1 MAELPE
7 EILYQILAYHEPPSE
22 PHASYDQIQPRLD
35 TLAALCR
42 TNGVFQR
49 LSTPLLYETIDLRHG
64 SELRLHKLLHTLVYR
79 PEVAN
84 VVRQV
89 RTPAF
94 KARPLDLHNPLHKL
108 SSAALIVATRESTTV
123 LSSRLMRSIVKGLQ
137 FKDPDAYIALLLVFC
152 PNLQKWE
159 LDIAESVYGSR
170 KSSVLINANVR
181 DSGSLG
187 ALHEVTAVHSGGGHS
202 CVDLMDLA
210 PVMLHSSLQS
220 FTAQRVYCGSSSKE
234 VPHDVLNYERPTTL
248 QHLELLTSSIDA
260 EGVRTILTICP
271 SLRSLAIH
279 WADAVTG
286 LFHTVNWGSI
296 GDILRQYG
304 KRLQKLRLDVTGKD
318 PSVPRGT
325 SGKPLGS
332 LQGLDRL
339 QNLAVPAH
347 ALRGDVG
354 MLVDVPS
361 VAELS
366 DLLPSS
372 LAHLEI
378 HALEGYHSIPLREQ
392 IRRITSDQNQSF
404 PDLRSILLRTPHG
417 VSSIPTLPL
426 GSAWRSSE
434 SHSAVLLQRE

>member
-1 MAELPE
+1 M
-7 EILYQILAYHEPPSE
+7 
-22 PHASYDQIQPRLD
+22 
-35 TLAALCR
+35 
-42 TNGVFQR
+42 
-49 LSTPLLYETIDLRHG
+49 
-64 SELRLHKLLHTLVYR
+64 
-79 PEVAN
+79 
-84 VVRQV
+84 VRQV

-94 KARPLDLHNPLHKL
+94 KARPLDLHDPLHKL
-108 SSAALIVATRESTTV
+108 SSAALIVATRESTI
-123 LSSRLMRSIVKGLQ
+123 LSSRLIRSIVKGLQ
-137 FKDPDAYIALLLVFC
+137 FKDPDAYIALLLVVC
-152 PNLQKWE
+152 PNVQKWE

-170 KSSVLINANVR
+170 KSSFLINANVR

-187 ALHEVTAVHSGGGHS
+187 ALQEVTAVHSGGGHS

-210 PVMLHSSLQS
+210 PIMLHSSLQS

-234 VPHDVLNYERPTTL
+234 VPYEVLSYERPTTL
-248 QHLELLTSSIDA
+248 QDLELLTSSIDA

-271 SLRSLAIH
+271 TLRSLAIH

-296 GDILRQYG
+296 GDILRQNG
-304 KRLQKLRLDVTGKD
+304 RKLQRLRLDVTGKD
-318 PSVPRGT
+318 PSIPRGT

-332 LQGLDRL
+332 LHRLERL
-339 QNLAVPAH
+339 QDLAVPAH

-378 HALEGYHSIPLREQ
+378 HALEGYHAIPLREQ
-392 IRRITSDQNQSF
+392 IRRITSDQNECF
-404 PDLRSILLRTPHG
+404 PSLRSILLRTPHG

-434 SHSAVLLQRE
+434 SDSTVLLQRS

>member
-42 TNGVFQR
+42 TNSVFRR

-64 SELRLHKLLHTLVYR
+64 SELHLHKLLHTLVYR
-79 PEVAN
+79 PESAKM
-84 VVRQV
+84 VRQV

-94 KARPLDLHNPLHKL
+94 KARPLDLHDPLHKL
-108 SSAALIVATRESTTV
+108 SSAALIVATRESTNV
-123 LSSRLMRSIVKGLQ
+123 LSSRLIRSIVKGLQ

-181 DSGSLG
+181 DSGSLA
-187 ALHEVTAVHSGGGHS
+187 ALHEVTAIHSGGGHS

-210 PVMLHSSLQS
+210 PIMLHSSLQS

-234 VPHDVLNYERPTTL
+234 VPYDVLNYERPTTL

-304 KRLQKLRLDVTGKD
+304 RKLQKLRLDVTGKD

-339 QNLAVPAH
+339 QDLAVPAH

-392 IRRITSDQNQSF
+392 IRRITSDQNECF

-426 GSAWRSSE
+426 GSTWRSSE
-434 SHSAVLLQRE
+434 SDSAVLLQRE